1 MRLLKWKTQL
11 KAEKSIRKIY
21 QRDFNAAWRKLSK
34 NMEMIKQLEDKIAT
48 HLAKTKQW
56 CWSDCISVT
65 PRSERHESVSNFYRR
80 PSNHEMD

>member
-34 NMEMIKQLEDKIAT
+34 NMDMIKKLEDKIAA
-48 HLAKTKQW
+48 HLAKTKQ
-56 CWSDCISVT
+56 
-65 PRSERHESVSNFYRR
+65 
-80 PSNHEMD
+80 

>member
-1 MRLLKWKTQL
+1 MENGGFEMRLLKWKTQL

-48 HLAKTKQW
+48 HLAKTKQ
-56 CWSDCISVT
+56 
-65 PRSERHESVSNFYRR
+65 
-80 PSNHEMD
+80 